1 MFMRTTAFVLG
12 LFALANYSVALAQA
26 DADNDTLPDAWETAN
41 GLSPS
46 DPADATI
53 DSNGNGVIN
62 LLEYAFGG
70 NPTGAN
76 STLLPRGAAQPG
88 NIFTVTFNR
97 RLDPRFSIQPERAS
111 EVDASWSTDGFAL
124 SAQQTLAAD
133 LEQVTYR
140 LEAPTTTESQ
150 QFVRVAVR
158 LLPPPAAA
166 PQFVYRVIDST
177 ILHGQG
183 VTPADIDADGD
194 IDLVACYSA
203 TDAIYLYLNGANSN
217 GNGAGATWSTIK
229 IAPDN
234 SIVAM
239 QTAVADFDGDGDLDV
254 AAVEFF
260 DRSCTFCAPGK
271 LVWYERP
278 ANITDTWTRRS
289 IKDDFWGARFV
300 SAADLNGDG
309 RADLIASANDIGGN
323 GNGLFWFRNSGNG
336 ATWSAAIPVDAA
348 LLQAEVARAQDVD
361 GNGVIDIVALGKNS
375 NIIAW
380 YENGRAPGAINNT
393 PAFTRREIS
402 MPNAPDN
409 FIFANVD
416 ADPALELLASS
427 ERGLEIYNRPADIRQ
442 PWTPTPLDTSFGS
455 GNNSR
460 LFAADF
466 DNDGLTDLAAGSGS
480 LGELRWYKNPG
491 SGDWTP
497 TIIQTSYNGLTEVI
511 GADLNNDGRPDLI
524 TTTYNFD
531 TTDRLAWWDNQPSTP

>member
-1 MFMRTTAFVLG
+1 MRTTYVLALL
-12 LFALANYSVALAQA
+12 LFGFHPAASAQT
-26 DADNDTLPDAWETAN
+26 DADNDGLPDDWETDN
-41 GLSPS
+41 GLSP
-46 DPADATI
+46 ATAEDATM
-53 DSNGNGVIN
+53 DFNNNGVIN

-70 NPTGAN
+70 A
-76 STLLPRGAAQPG
+76 PRGGSPTFVPRAAAQPN

-97 RLDPRFSIQPERAS
+97 RLDPRLSIQPERAS
-111 EVDASWSTDGFAL
+111 DIDAASWSADGFAVL
-124 SAQQTLAAD
+124 AQEIIGVD
-133 LEQVTYR
+133 LERVTVR
-140 LEAPTTTESQ
+140 LEAPTTSASQ

-158 LLPPPAAA
+158 VLPPPAAA

-203 TDAIYLYLNGANSN
+203 TDAIYLYLND
-217 GNGAGATWSTIK
+217 GNGATWSTIK

-271 LVWYERP
+271 LVWFEHP
-278 ANITDTWTRRS
+278 ANIADTWTRRS

-336 ATWSAAIPVDAA
+336 STWSAAIPVDAA
-348 LLQAEVARAQDVD
+348 LLQAEVARAQDID
-361 GNGVIDIVALGKNS
+361 GNGVLDIVALGKNS

-380 YENGRAPGAINNT
+380 YENSRAPGAINNT
-393 PAFTRREIS
+393 PTFTRREIAT
-402 MPNAPDN
+402 PNAPDN
-409 FIFANVD
+409 FIFANID

-442 PWTPTPLDTSFGS
+442 PWTATPLDASFGS

-491 SGDWTP
+491 TGDWTS
-497 TIIQTSYNGLTEVI
+497 TTIQTSYTGLTELI
-511 GADLNNDGRPDLI
+511 GADLNNDNRPDLI

-531 TTDRLAWWDNQPSTP
+531 TTDRLAWWDNQPSPP